1 MQRAGHFFLI
11 LVLACLFL
19 GQGSESR
26 AQTSGTLIAADTSS
40 PRATLETFLSSVDKF
55 MDLSLDA
62 SISYA
67 ESDRFYQDDREKH
80 LDAQAEQQF
89 VAALETLDLSELPSG
104 FRRVLAIES
113 LVRLTDVIARLDIP
127 QISDVPD
134 HKAMEIAGESIW
146 RIPNTRIEIALV
158 TDGTRAGEYLF
169 SARTVA
175 NLAVIHQQVASHP
188 PKQVSVKRY
197 LDGLSPYTSDTTLH
211 DLWRNSAAT
220 FGVLPDRWSFEM
232 PDWLKAHF
240 LGATIWQWIVI
251 LFCEIAGLFLIWLSW
266 RIGGR
271 FGVPRKMRVF
281 TTALFFMIYSSI
293 ATTLLEALQIGGSLL
308 YVVGLASVVLLYL
321 AAIWTAFAGANA
333 IAEEI
338 IKRQKL
344 RIGGVDSQLIRLGA
358 RLIALMMAVLLAIR
372 GTGELGFPAYSML
385 TGFGVTGLAIALA
398 AKDTLSNLLG
408 SIAIMLEK
416 PFRSNDWIKVGDAE
430 GTVERVG
437 FRSTRI
443 RTFEDSVISIPNNLI
458 VNTMVD
464 NLGVRGR
471 RRQHF
476 TIGLPYETPLENVR
490 SFIGG
495 VHKIVANHPMTAPE
509 DCHVHLNQLDEG
521 GMVVLIHF
529 HLCVLTYDVELK
541 ERENILFD
549 LLNLAKTTSIR
560 INSAD

>member
-1 MQRAGHFFLI
+1 MQRTGHFFLI
-11 LVLACLFL
+11 LVLTGLFL
-19 GQGSESR
+19 GQGSGSR
-26 AQTSGTLIAADTSS
+26 AQTSGTLTAADTSS
-40 PRATLETFLSSVDKF
+40 PRATLKTFLSSVDKY

-62 SISYA
+62 TISYA
-67 ESDRFYQDDREKH
+67 DSDRFYQNDREKR
-80 LDAQAEQQF
+80 LNAQAGRQF

-113 LVRLTDVIARLDIP
+113 LVRMTDVIARIDIP
-127 QISDVPD
+127 LLSDVPD
-134 HKAMEIAGESIW
+134 HEAMKIAGESIW

-158 TDGTRAGEYLF
+158 TDGARAGEYLF

-175 NLAVIHQQVASHP
+175 NLADIHQRVAYHP

-197 LDGLSPYTSDTTLH
+197 LDGLSPYTTDTTLH
-211 DLWRNSAAT
+211 DLWRNSAVT
-220 FGVLPDRWSFEM
+220 FGVLPERWSFEM

-240 LGATIWQWIVI
+240 LGATIWQWISI
-251 LFCEIAGLFLIWLSW
+251 LFIEVVGFSLIFMSW
-266 RIGGR
+266 RISGR
-271 FGVPRKMRVF
+271 LGAPRKMRVF
-281 TTALFFMIYSSI
+281 TTALFFMVYALV
-293 ATTLLEALQIGGSLL
+293 ATTLLEILQIGGSLL

-344 RIGGVDSQLIRLGA
+344 RTGGVDSQLIRLGA
-358 RLIALMMAVLLAIR
+358 RLIALTIAVLLVIR
-372 GTGELGFPAYSML
+372 GTSELGFPAYSML

-408 SIAIMLEK
+408 SIAIMFEK
-416 PFRSNDWIKVGDAE
+416 PFRSHDWIKVGDAE

-495 VHKIVANHPMTAPE
+495 AHNVVANHPMTVPE
-509 DCHVHLNQLDEG
+509 DCYVHLNQLGADD
-521 GMVVLIHF
+521 MVVLIHF
-529 HLCVLTYDVELK
+529 HLRVLTYEAELE

-549 LLNLAKTTSIR
+549 LLTLAKTTSIK